1 MKSFRS
7 QILATT
13 LLSTG
18 AFFGSVA
25 QAQDSAWNANSG
37 APAGGAQAPAAAPAQ
52 APAEMTLAMRTEPA
66 SAAPQGNDI
75 IITGSRIP
83 QPNLQS
89 VAPVTVVSSQD
100 IKLQGTT
107 KVEDLLNSLPSVSGS
122 QSSGLSNSATGAAT
136 VDLRGLGVNRTLVL
150 VNGRRIIPG
159 DPFTGSAADINII
172 PSSIVKRIEVLTGGA
187 SSTYGADAV
196 SGVVNFILDSSFSGI
211 RFDGQYSFFQHNN
224 NDAKL
229 GNGSTMRGIL
239 DARIA
244 AGLTGYAYP
253 KGSVADGGNV
263 DATVSIGTGFDDGH
277 GHAVAYFGY
286 RKTNPILQ
294 QRRDYS
300 ACTIQNFGS
309 GLPRCGGSATS
320 ANGNIIVYDDFG
332 TPGAAGTTVYTF
344 TPGGGLS
351 NTTSLYNFAPTN
363 YFQRPDERYVGGFFA
378 NYEISDAIKPYAEFM
393 FMDDRSVA
401 QIAPSGDF
409 GNTQIIN
416 CDNPLMSAAQRA
428 VICDDEN
435 LINGF
440 LGTYPLAVGAAGNP
454 NPGAPPIDF
463 IDPVTGR
470 RYNKAFMQVLRRN
483 VEGGPRRADFNHSD
497 FRGLVGAKGDLD
509 KAWSYDGYF
518 QYARVNYSQV
528 FTNEVANSRLIR
540 ALDVIDDPR
549 TPGVV
554 DPICRSV
561 LDGTDPSCV
570 PYNLFGGAGA
580 VSPGAVNYVSGT
592 GILKALT
599 SEQVANFNL
608 TGALGNYGVISPWAS
623 DGVAINLGL
632 EYRKETLDLQP
643 DQAFQSGDLNGQG
656 GPTPP
661 IKGGFRVLEW
671 FAETQV
677 PIVKNSLFDELS
689 LSAGYRKSYYKTDSG
704 RKYNTDTYK
713 IGLEFAPVRD
723 VRFRAAYNRAARA
736 PNIQELFTPNF
747 VALDGSEDPC
757 ADKVIA
763 VTDYGCR
770 TTGLLVGQ
778 STAGNPAGQYNG
790 RLGGNPDLKPEKATT
805 TTLGVV
811 LQPRFLPRFA
821 LTVDWYDI
829 KIKDAIHSF
838 GADAILADC
847 VDNSTATAIAPTCRL
862 VRRDPGGSIWLI
874 PGSQVGAG
882 YVDDT
887 PQNVGLLQTRGIE
900 ANATYSHRLGSLGNL
915 TASFMGTYLSKYK
928 VDNGLTPV
936 YDCAGLYGPT
946 CSSAGT
952 GGNNAPLPKWRHK
965 LRTTLQ
971 TKNGIGLSLQ
981 WRMIGK
987 VKSEAFSDNQSL
999 KGPYR
1004 FDPGARVK
1012 AQNYFDLASTFALDH
1027 YAFRVG
1033 MNNIFDRKPPLV
1045 TSGNSGRSGSNLCPT
1060 SSCSGNTY
1068 PSTWDYL
1075 GRYIYAGAT
1084 LDF

>member
-1 MKSFRS
+1 MKNLRS
-7 QILATT
+7 HILATT
-13 LLSTG
+13 LLS
-18 AFFGSVA
+18 
-25 QAQDSAWNANSG
+25 SG
-37 APAGGAQAPAAAPAQ
+37 LLLGG
-52 APAEMTLAMRTEPA
+52 PA
-66 SAAPQGNDI
+66 SAQQTKGREETSTPPTDVAVVGPTAPKDAAPRDGDI

-89 VAPVTVVSSQD
+89 VAPITVVSAQD

-122 QSSGLSNSATGAAT
+122 QSSGISNAASGTAT

-150 VNGRRIIPG
+150 VNGRRLVPG
-159 DPFTGSAADINII
+159 DPSTGSAADINIV
-172 PSSIVKRIEVLTGGA
+172 PSSVVKRIDVLTGGA

-196 SGVVNFILDSSFSGI
+196 AGVVNFILDSSFTGV

-224 NDAKL
+224 NNAKL
-229 GNGSTMRGIL
+229 GTGQTMRDIL
-239 DARIA
+239 DAQIA
-244 AGLTGYAYP
+244 AGLTGYGYP
-253 KGSVADGGNV
+253 KGSVADGGNF
-263 DATVSIGTGFDDGH
+263 DGTVSMGTGFDDGH

-286 RKTNPILQ
+286 RKTNAVLQ

-300 ACTIQNFGS
+300 ACTIQNKKDGS
-309 GLPRCGGSATS
+309 AKCGGSATS
-320 ANGNIIVYDDFG
+320 ANGNILVFDDFDNPDPSG
-332 TPGAAGTTVYTF
+332 VNSTTYTF
-344 TPGGGLS
+344 APGGGLS
-351 NTTSLYNFAPTN
+351 NSASLYNFAPTN

-378 NYEISDAIKPYAEFM
+378 NYEINSAIKPYAEFM
-393 FMDDRSVA
+393 FMDDRAVA

-409 GNTQIIN
+409 GNTQSIN

-428 VICDDEN
+428 IICDDEN
-435 LINGF
+435 LINGY
-440 LGTYPLAVGAAGNP
+440 LGTYPLAAGATGNP
-454 NPGAPPIDF
+454 NRGAPPIDF

-470 RYNKAFMQVLRRN
+470 TYNKAFMLVLRRN
-483 VEGGPRRADFNHSD
+483 VEGGPRQADLNHSD
-497 FRGLVGAKGDLD
+497 FRGLVGAKGDLR

-518 QYARVNYSQV
+518 QYSRVNYTQV
-528 FTNEVANSRLIR
+528 YKNEVANSRLLR
-540 ALDVIDDPR
+540 ALDVVDDPR

-580 VSPGAVNYVSGT
+580 VSRAAVEYVSGT
-592 GILKALT
+592 GIQKSLT

-608 TGALGNYGVISPWAS
+608 TGRLGDYGIVSPWAS
-623 DGVAINLGL
+623 NGISINLGA

-661 IKGGFRVLEW
+661 VKGGFRVLEW

-677 PIVKNSLFDELS
+677 PIVQNSIFEELS
-689 LSAGYRKSYYKTDSG
+689 LSAGYRKSFYKTDGG

-713 IGLEFAPVRD
+713 LGLEFAPIKD

-747 VALDGSEDPC
+747 VALDGSKDPC
-757 ADKVIA
+757 TDIVIKSS
-763 VTDYGCR
+763 DYGCR
-770 TTGLLVGQ
+770 YTGLVVGQ
-778 STAGNPAGQYNG
+778 QTAGNPAGQYNG

-805 TTLGVV
+805 KTLGVI
-811 LQPRFLPRFA
+811 LQPRVLPRCA

-829 KIKDAIHSF
+829 KIKDAIRAF
-838 GADAILADC
+838 GADAVLADC
-847 VDNSTATAIAPTCRL
+847 IAKSTATFEAPTCHL
-862 VRRDPGGSIWLI
+862 IHRDPGGSLWLI

-882 YVDDT
+882 FIEDT
-887 PQNVGLLQTRGIE
+887 PHNVGLLQSRGIE
-900 ANATYSHRLGSLGNL
+900 TNATYSHRLGSLGNL
-915 TASFMGTYLSKYK
+915 SASFIGTYLLKYK
-928 VDNGLTPV
+928 VDNGLTPA
-936 YDCAGLYGPT
+936 YDCAGFYGPI
-946 CSSAGT
+946 CSS
-952 GGNNAPLPKWRHK
+952 GGSGSNNAPLPKWRHK

-971 TKNGIGLSLQ
+971 TRNGIGVSLQ

-987 VKSEAFSDNQSL
+987 VKSEALSDNPSL
-999 KGPYR
+999 QGNYQ
-1004 FDPGARVK
+1004 FDPGVRVK
-1012 AQNYFDLASTFALDH
+1012 AQHYFDLAANFALDH
-1027 YAFRVG
+1027 YALRLG
-1033 MNNIFDRKPPLV
+1033 MNNMFDRKPPLV
-1045 TSGNSGRSGSNLCPT
+1045 TSGTSSRPGSNLCPT
-1060 SSCSGNTY
+1060 GACSGNTF

>member
-1 MKSFRS
+1 MKNFRS
-7 QILATT
+7 HILATT
-13 LLSTG
+13 LLSSSVLW
-18 AFFGSVA
+18 GSSAYA
-25 QAQDSAWNANSG
+25 QQPANSG
-37 APAGGAQAPAAAPAQ
+37 ATAGAQLDPALIGPKAPPVK
-52 APAEMTLAMRTEPA
+52 PRGDE
-66 SAAPQGNDI
+66 I
-75 IITGSRIP
+75 VITGSRIP

-89 VAPVTVVSSQD
+89 VAPITVVSSQD

-122 QSSGLSNSATGAAT
+122 QSSGLSNSATGTAT

-172 PSSIVKRIEVLTGGA
+172 PSAIVKRIEVLTGGA

-224 NDAKL
+224 NNANI
-229 GNGSTMRGIL
+229 GNSKTIRDIL
-239 DARIA
+239 DKEIS
-244 AGLTGYAYP
+244 AGRTGYAYP
-253 KGSVADGGNV
+253 RGSVADGGNF

-300 ACTIQNFGS
+300 ACTIQNTKTGA
-309 GLPRCGGSATS
+309 PKCGGSITS
-320 ANGNIIVYDDFG
+320 ENGNIVVFED
-332 TPGAAGTTVYTF
+332 PPRANAATSTIYTF

-351 NTTSLYNFAPTN
+351 NSTSIYNFAPTN

-378 NYEISDAIKPYAEFM
+378 NYEINNAINPYAEFI

-428 VICDDEN
+428 IICDREN

-440 LGTYPLAVGAAGNP
+440 LGTYPLAVGAKGNP

-470 RYNKAFMQVLRRN
+470 TYNKAFMQVFRRN

-497 FRGLVGAKGDLD
+497 FRGVVGAKGELD

-528 FTNEVANSRLIR
+528 FSNEVANSRLIR

-549 TPGVV
+549 TPGIV

-561 LDGTDPSCV
+561 LDGSDPSCV

-580 VSPGAVNYVSGT
+580 VSPGAVSYISGT
-592 GILKALT
+592 GMQKALT
-599 SEQVANFNL
+599 SEQVANLNM
-608 TGALGNYGVISPWAS
+608 TGALGDYGIVSPWAS

-643 DQAFQSGDLNGQG
+643 DEAFQSGDLNGQG
-656 GPTPP
+656 GPTPM

-671 FAETQV
+671 FAETQI
-677 PIVKNSLFDELS
+677 PIVKDSLFDELS
-689 LSAGYRKSYYKTDSG
+689 LSAGYRKSYYKTEAG

-713 IGLEFAPVRD
+713 IGLEFAPVKD

-757 ADKVIA
+757 ADKVIKT
-763 VTDYGCR
+763 TDYGCR
-770 TTGLLVGQ
+770 ATGLLVGQ
-778 STAGNPAGQYNG
+778 RTAGNPAGQYNG
-790 RLGGNPDLKPEKATT
+790 RLGGNADLKPERATT
-805 TTLGVV
+805 KIFGVV
-811 LQPRFLPRFA
+811 LQPRIVPRFA
-821 LTVDWYDI
+821 LTLDWYDI
-829 KIKDAIHSF
+829 KIKDAIRSF

-847 VDNSTATAIAPTCRL
+847 VAKSTPTAAAPTCQL
-862 VRRDPGGSIWLI
+862 VHRDPGGSIWLI
-874 PGSQVGAG
+874 PGSQAGAG
-882 YVDDT
+882 FVEDT

-900 ANATYSHRLGSLGNL
+900 ANASYSHRLGSLGTL
-915 TASFMGTYLSKYK
+915 SASFIGTYLSKYK
-928 VDNGLTPV
+928 VDNGLTPA
-936 YDCAGLYGPT
+936 YDCAGFYGPT
-946 CSSAGT
+946 CSSGGAGS
-952 GGNNAPLPKWRHK
+952 NNAPLPKWRHK

-971 TKNGIGLSLQ
+971 TPNGVGVSLQ

-987 VKSEAFSDNQSL
+987 VTSEAFSDNQSL
-999 KGPYR
+999 EGDYQ
-1004 FDPGARVK
+1004 FDPGSRVK
-1012 AQNYFDLASTFALDH
+1012 AQNYFDLATTFTFDH
-1027 YAFRVG
+1027 YAFRLG
-1033 MNNIFDRKPPLV
+1033 INNMFDRKPPLV
-1045 TSGNSGRSGSNLCPT
+1045 TSGTSSRPGSNLCPT
-1060 SSCSGNTY
+1060 GSCSGNTY

-1075 GRYIYAGAT
+1075 GRYLYAGAT
-1084 LDF
+1084 LTF